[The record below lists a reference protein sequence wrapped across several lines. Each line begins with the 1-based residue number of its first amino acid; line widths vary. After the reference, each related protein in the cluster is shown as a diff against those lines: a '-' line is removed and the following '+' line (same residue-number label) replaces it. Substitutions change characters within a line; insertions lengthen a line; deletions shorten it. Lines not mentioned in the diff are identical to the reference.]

1 MDTDIRK
8 PETTQGAAAI
18 NRPTRT
24 TVTASTSNSK
34 SNSRRSS
41 SVAEEPYHEPVSED
55 ENEPHEDEAVPTTMA
70 DDEGRAIGL
79 DDAHRDAV
87 ADARGFREES
97 LRKARESGEP
107 KPADG
112 DENGSSWTP
121 PVLKL
126 TPGNLDRLLRTKYGG
141 DGDAEGE
148 TMSKTDAAAAG
159 LEVDP
164 VATAGQSGIRRPE
177 FTSAYR
183 AQKGKLISVPIRIEP
198 KVYYANERTFLVRL
212 RGPCASLTV

>member
-18 NRPTRT
+18 NRPTLT

-55 ENEPHEDEAVPTTMA
+55 ENEEPHEDEAVPTAMA
-70 DDEGRAIGL
+70 DDEGRATGL

-87 ADARGFREES
+87 ADARGFREET

-107 KPADG
+107 KPTDG
-112 DENGSSWTP
+112 EAAEANFRP

-141 DGDAEGE
+141 EADGEGE

-159 LEVDP
+159 LDIDP
-164 VATAGQSGIRRPE
+164 VATAGSSAIRRPE

-198 KVYYANERTFLVRL
+198 KVYYANERTFLARRAAL
-212 RGPCASLTV
+212 